1 MAHDLLEHYRPN
13 VGVVLF
19 NGEGLVWM
27 GRRNASIVLAG
38 QEGDGA
44 LQFSWQFPQG
54 GVDAGEELEMAALRE
69 LQEETGVTSV
79 SLLARTQDWTP
90 YDFPPE
96 LQKRGKWLGQKQIWY
111 AFRFLGE
118 ESEID
123 LDVQSPPE
131 FEAWRWARLEAAP
144 DLIVP
149 FKRSACQQVVDAFKA
164 FAKP

>member
-1 MAHDLLEHYRPN
+1 MSENLDLYRPN

-19 NGEGLVWM
+19 NREGLVWL
-27 GRRNASIVLAG
+27 GHRHSSIAHKG
-38 QEGDGA
+38 QESA
-44 LQFSWQFPQG
+44 VHPQFSWQFPQG
-54 GVDAGEELEMAALRE
+54 GVDAGEELEAAARRE

-79 SLLARTQDWTP
+79 SYLGCTSGWSA

-96 LQKRGKWLGQKQIWY
+96 LARRGKWLGQKQVWY
-111 AFRFLGE
+111 AFRFEGRD
-118 ESEID
+118 SEVD

-131 FEAWRWARLEAAP
+131 FDAWRWARLQETP

-149 FKRSACQQVVDAFKA
+149 FKRNAYLQVVDAFKA